1 VGSMVLALAVP
12 GFAFLGSRRLLGVSV
27 LVAYAFCLV
36 FFLAALGYSLGNIAW
51 GVAISLHAMSI
62 IYLEGHWLSHARF
75 RIRLGLAFCT
85 LIALW
90 CLLYAPSLRYAQRHW
105 VLPLRLADRVLV
117 INLTSRTADLKRG
130 DRVAYR
136 IESGSLGGNH
146 EGAVYL
152 QAGFGVETILGLPG
166 DHVRFTKD
174 SVLVG
179 GQVLPKAPHMP
190 AEGEMVVP
198 EKTWFIWPNLGISG
212 HGAPETAVSA
222 AMQRVAL
229 VPEPQLVGKP
239 FKHWF
244 GRRQRL

>member
-1 VGSMVLALAVP
+1 M
-12 GFAFLGSRRLLGVSV
+12 SV

-36 FFLAALGYSLGNIAW
+36 FCVAALGYPLGSIAW

-75 RIRLGLAFCT
+75 RIRLGLALCT

-90 CLLYAPSLRYAQRHW
+90 CLLYAPLLGYAERHW
-105 VLPLRLADRVLV
+105 LLPLRLADRVLV
-117 INLTSRTADLKRG
+117 VNLATKMTELKRG

-136 IESGSLGGNH
+136 IEPGSQGGGH

-174 SVLVG
+174 SVLAG
-179 GQVLPKAPHMP
+179 GQVFPRAPYMP
-190 AEGEMVVP
+190 GEGEWVVP
-198 EKTWFIWPNLGISG
+198 EKTWFIWPNLAISG
-212 HGAPETAVSA
+212 HGAAETAVSA

-229 VPEPQLVGKP
+229 VPESQLVGKP